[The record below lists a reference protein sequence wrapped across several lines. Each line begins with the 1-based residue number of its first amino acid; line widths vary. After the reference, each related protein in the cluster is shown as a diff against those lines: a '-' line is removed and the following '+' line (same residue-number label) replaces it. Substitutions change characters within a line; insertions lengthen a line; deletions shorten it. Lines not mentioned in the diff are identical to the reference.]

1 MKIPPLEAIQAAV
14 SLWMTRWRES
24 REKRQLLRDE
34 HQAYLEEEA
43 RQAAIAA
50 DVTERQ
56 RLAALE
62 RVEEL
67 VGLAAEGLRLANAR
81 AHLHLDYLGSPVS
94 AYVYATRE
102 GTVVAGYNGPPITLV
117 TLNLKALLELERLL
131 HPALGEL
138 RAKVVAY
145 ETQGEKEVV

>member
-1 MKIPPLEAIQAAV
+1 MEVPPLKAIQSAV
-14 SLWMTRWRES
+14 TYWMTRWRES

-43 RQAAIAA
+43 RQAAITAEL
-50 DVTERQ
+50 TERE
-56 RLAALE
+56 RIAALE

-102 GTVVAGYNGPPITLV
+102 GSIIAGHNGPPVILV

-131 HPALGEL
+131 HPALSEL
-138 RAKVVAY
+138 RGRVIAY
-145 ETQGEKEVV
+145 ETQEKQEVV

>member
-1 MKIPPLEAIQAAV
+1 MKMPPLEAIQAAV
-14 SLWMTRWRES
+14 SHWMTRWREFH
-24 REKRQLLRDE
+24 EKRQLLRE
-34 HQAYLEEEA
+34 EQQAYLEEEA

-50 DVTERQ
+50 ELAEKQ

-67 VGLAAEGLRLANAR
+67 VGVAAEGLRLANAR

-102 GTVVAGYNGPPITLV
+102 GTVIAGHNGPSISLV
-117 TLNLKALLELERLL
+117 ALNLKALLELECLL

-145 ETQGEKEVV
+145 ETQEEKEIV